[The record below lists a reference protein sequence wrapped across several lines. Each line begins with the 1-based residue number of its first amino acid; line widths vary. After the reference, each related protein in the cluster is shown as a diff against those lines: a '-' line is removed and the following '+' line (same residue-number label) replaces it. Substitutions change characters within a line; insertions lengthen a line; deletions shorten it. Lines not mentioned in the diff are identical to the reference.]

1 MVLAKRCSIVAASR
15 WWPLEPGP
23 LRALQA
29 LSLDGGKGVGRLILD
44 LGSVVWSLGQ
54 DALAWLVATKLID
67 KNTKRKKTLW
77 PLSN

>member
-1 MVLAKRCSIVAASR
+1 MAASR

-29 LSLDGGKGVGRLILD
+29 LSLDGGKGGRLILD
-44 LGSVVWSLGQ
+44 LGSAVWSLGQ

-67 KNTKRKKTLW
+67 KNTNRKKTLW